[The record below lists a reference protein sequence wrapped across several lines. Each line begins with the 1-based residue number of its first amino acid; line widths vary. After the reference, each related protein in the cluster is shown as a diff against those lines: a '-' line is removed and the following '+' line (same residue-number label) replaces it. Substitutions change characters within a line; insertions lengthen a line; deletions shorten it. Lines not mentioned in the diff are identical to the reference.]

1 MLYIFKLIK
10 TFLNSS
16 QKEVVF
22 IFSKI
27 GYYLFAVLK
36 HSIRI
41 LQFFRLVWVTVVLL
55 YLLRSLTNCRA
66 GAS

>member
-41 LQFFRLVWVTVVLL
+41 LQFFRLV
-55 YLLRSLTNCRA
+55 
-66 GAS
+66 